1 VRALYHTSR
10 KLDVPFPPDP
20 NPNAPNFIVPSG
32 SWDTHFHLYGP
43 PERFPYAETRLFT
56 PPAAP
61 FEHWQRISAAIG
73 IARGVTVTPGIHGE
87 NNDVTLDAIERS
99 EGSVRGVIRANA
111 ALTAQDI
118 AALHRRGVRGMR
130 FVFAANLGQKFDMQ
144 ALQKNLAHI
153 EACGW
158 VMQFLV
164 DGDAIEHHAGVIGN
178 LPLPVLLDSYAGITA
193 GRGIDQPAVRA
204 LFDLLA
210 RPNIYVKMMGA
221 DRDLNAGERYENIV
235 ALSRAIIAQAPDRV
249 IWGSDWPHAY
259 LYEAN
264 KVPNDGDLLSML
276 SDFAP
281 DASVRK
287 KILVDNPARL
297 FDFN

>member
-1 VRALYHTSR
+1 
-10 KLDVPFPPDP
+10 
-20 NPNAPNFIVPSG
+20 
-32 SWDTHFHLYGP
+32 
-43 PERFPYAETRLFT
+43 
-56 PPAAP
+56 
-61 FEHWQRISAAIG
+61 
-73 IARGVTVTPGIHGE
+73 
-87 NNDVTLDAIERS
+87 
-99 EGSVRGVIRANA
+99 
-111 ALTAQDI
+111 
-118 AALHRRGVRGMR
+118 
-130 FVFAANLGQKFDMQ
+130 
-144 ALQKNLAHI
+144 
-153 EACGW
+153 
-158 VMQFLV
+158 
-164 DGDAIEHHAGVIGN
+164 

-193 GRGIDQPAVRA
+193 GGGIDQAAVRV

-264 KVPNDGDLLSML
+264 KVPNDGDLLGML

-281 DASVRK
+281 DESVRK

-297 FDFN
+297 FDFD

>member
-1 VRALYHTSR
+1 LSHTSG
-10 KLDVPFPPDP
+10 KLDVPFPHDP
-20 NPNAPNFIVPSG
+20 NPNAPNFRVPNG

-43 PERFPYAETRLFT
+43 PERFPYAETRSFT

-73 IARGVTVTPGIHGE
+73 IARGVTVTPGIHGY
-87 NNDVTLDAIERS
+87 NNDVTLDAVERS

-130 FVFAANLGQKFDMQ
+130 FTFAAHLGQSFDMQ
-144 ALQKNLAHI
+144 LLQTSLARI
-153 EACGW
+153 EPCGW
-158 VMQFLV
+158 IMQFLI
-164 DGDAIEHHAGVIGN
+164 DGDAIERHAEVIGN
-178 LPLPVLLDSYAGITA
+178 LPLPVVLDSYAGITA
-193 GRGIDQPAVRA
+193 GLGIDQPAVRT

-210 RPNIYVKMMGA
+210 RPNIYLKFMCA
-221 DRDLNAGERYENIV
+221 DRDLDAGERYENIV
-235 ALSRAIIAQAPDRV
+235 ALSQAIVARAPDRV
-249 IWGSDWPHAY
+249 LWGSDWPHSY

-264 KVPNDGDLLSML
+264 RVPNDGDLLSML
-276 SDFAP
+276 SDSAP
-281 DASVRK
+281 DEALRK

-297 FDFN
+297 FDFD